1 MNSVIVFYTKRDG
14 QIDINNSKLFIG
26 DNEYLIQ
33 HLTKGGYFSK
43 SVLLPFFEYKETTD
57 GEGGQQCLFITD
69 EVAEMIVKSNC
80 NLKGKVWDNNPTPIY
95 ESIAERNEVKYGDGV
110 NLEWFK

>member
-1 MNSVIVFYTKRDG
+1 MNSIIAYYKKKDG

-43 SVLLPFFEYKETTD
+43 SALLPFFEYQETTD

-69 EVAEMIVKSNC
+69 QVAEMIVKSNC
-80 NLKGKVWDNNPTPIY
+80 NLKGKVWDNKPTPIY
-95 ESIAERNEVKYGDGV
+95 ESIQKRLENNYPNGV
-110 NLEWFK
+110 NTEWFN

>member
-1 MNSVIVFYTKRDG
+1 MNSVILYYKKKND

-26 DNEYLIQ
+26 DKEYLIQ

-43 SVLLPFFEYKETTD
+43 SPLLPFFEYKETT
-57 GEGGQQCLFITD
+57 ECGQQCLFITD

-80 NLKGKVWDNNPTPIY
+80 NIKGKIWDNNPQPIY
-95 ESIAERNEVKYGDGV
+95 ETIAERNEVKYGNGI

>member
-1 MNSVIVFYTKRDG
+1 MNSVIVCYKKKDG

-43 SVLLPFFEYKETTD
+43 SALFPFFEYKETTD

-80 NLKGKVWDNNPTPIY
+80 NLNGKVWCDNSHQI
-95 ESIAERNEVKYGDGV
+95 EEIILERWSDNDIIGVKGIDY
-110 NLEWFK
+110 

>member
-1 MNSVIVFYTKRDG
+1 MNSVIVYYTKKGG

-26 DNEYLIQ
+26 DDEYLIQ

-43 SVLLPFFEYKETTD
+43 SPLLPFFEYQETTD
-57 GEGGQQCLFITD
+57 GEGGQECLFITD

-80 NLKGKVWDNNPTPIY
+80 NLKGKVWDNNPQPIY

>member
-1 MNSVIVFYTKRDG
+1 MNSVILYYKKKDG
-14 QIDINNSKLFIG
+14 IIDINNSKLFIG

-43 SVLLPFFEYKETTD
+43 SALVPFFEYQETTD
-57 GEGGQQCLFITD
+57 GEGGQMCLSITD
-69 EVAEMIVKSNC
+69 EVAETIVKSYC
-80 NLKGKVWDNNPTPIY
+80 NLKGKVWDNNPQPIY
-95 ESIAERNEVKYGDGV
+95 ESIAERNRVKYGDGV

>member
-1 MNSVIVFYTKRDG
+1 MNSVIINYRKKDG

-26 DNEYLIQ
+26 DSEYLIQ
-33 HLTKGGYFSK
+33 HLTKSGYFSK
-43 SVLLPFFEYKETTD
+43 SSLLPFFEYKETID
-57 GEGGQQCLFITD
+57 GECGQKCLFITD

-80 NLKGKVWDNNPTPIY
+80 NLNGKVWHNNQNPIY
-95 ESIAERNEVKYGDGV
+95 ESISERNEVKYGDGV

>member
-1 MNSVIVFYTKRDG
+1 MNSVIVCYKKKNG

-43 SVLLPFFEYKETTD
+43 SALLPFFKYQETTD
-57 GEGGQQCLFITD
+57 GEGGQQCLFVTD

-80 NLKGKVWDNNPTPIY
+80 NLKGKVWINDHTPIY
-95 ESIAERNEVKYGDGV
+95 ESITQRNEVKYGDGV
-110 NLEWFK
+110 NLEYFK

>member
-1 MNSVIVFYTKRDG
+1 MNSIICYYKKKDG
-14 QIDINNSKLFIG
+14 QIDVNNSKLFIG

-43 SVLLPFFEYKETTD
+43 SALLPFFEFQETT
-57 GEGGQQCLFITD
+57 ECGQDCLFITD

-80 NLKGKVWDNNPTPIY
+80 NLKGKAWDNNPQPIC

>member
-1 MNSVIVFYTKRDG
+1 MNSIIVYYKKTDG

-33 HLTKGGYFSK
+33 HITKGGYFSK
-43 SVLLPFFEYKETTD
+43 SALLPFFEYEETT
-57 GEGGQQCLFITD
+57 ECGQKCLFVTD
-69 EVAEMIVKSNC
+69 EVAELIVKSNC
-80 NLKGKVWDNNPTPIY
+80 NLKGKEWHCNTSSIH
-95 ESIAERNEVKYGDGV
+95 ESIAERNEIKYGDGV

>member
-1 MNSVIVFYTKRDG
+1 MNSVIVYYTKKDG

-43 SVLLPFFEYKETTD
+43 SVLLPFFEYQETTD

-80 NLKGKVWDNNPTPIY
+80 NFKGKVWDNNPMPIY
-95 ESIAERNEVKYGDGV
+95 ESIAERNEIKYGDGV